1 MDLSPITLA
10 AAMPLAPREA
20 CITWAPAMDAGAKEF
35 GIDTANKL
43 AGWLASWANETGQL
57 TKFDEAGSDPSYFN
71 TPSPYISG
79 LFAYAPSAATLDEW
93 KHLGRHEFE
102 VRFFDAVYGPMMGNN
117 GQGYKYRGMGC
128 GITGRANYAEI
139 GDGIGVDLENNP
151 ELLRDDPLISARA
164 FAWFC
169 RRWKVLDDFAD
180 GTEAG
185 AFRGLKRMNS
195 GLKDDVFRTHH
206 LRRWY
211 EVRLGLGI
219 DDDGRRAMRMTQAGL
234 LIAGYDVGARDGWSG
249 PRTRA
254 ALHAFQDARG
264 LPDEA
269 AAVAALGMAA

>member
-1 MDLSPITLA
+1 MPSQTLDITPVLLA
-10 AAMPLAPREA
+10 ASMPLAPRAA
-20 CITWAPAMDAGAKEF
+20 CIDWAPAFK
-35 GIDTANKL
+35 TATSEYAINTPHML
-43 AGWLASWANETGQL
+43 AGWWASWANETGQL
-57 TKFDEAGSDPSYFN
+57 HKFDEAGSDPSYFN

-79 LFAYAPSAATLDEW
+79 LFKYAPSAATLDEW
-93 KHLGRHEFE
+93 KKLGRHEFE
-102 VRFFDAVYGPMMGNN
+102 VRFFDAVYGPMMSNN

-128 GITGRANYAEI
+128 GITGHDNYAEI
-139 GDGIGVDLENNP
+139 GEGIGVDLLNNP

-195 GLKDDVFRTHH
+195 GLDDDVFRTHH

-211 EVRLGLGI
+211 ECRLGLGI
-219 DDDGRRAMRMTQAGL
+219 DDDGRRPVRLMQAKLFIDGFDP
-234 LIAGYDVGARDGWSG
+234 GPRDGWSG

-254 ALHAFQDARG
+254 AMKAAGVQ
-264 LPDEA
+264 EA
-269 AAVAALGMAA
+269 A